1 VLINA
6 MEVEKTG
13 SGPALVLVHGLG
25 GTGNFWFPQLTA
37 LSATFTVY
45 RPDTRGSGRSPLNG
59 RNGGGNDNGNGKL
72 TIDQIVADLIGLL
85 DHEKIERAAFVGH
98 SFGSLVVQ
106 HLAAKHPDRV
116 THVALVGP
124 VRAPADAN
132 RQGPRDRAAKV
143 RAEGMIAVA
152 DVIVAAALSP
162 ATRANK
168 PVAVSFVRE
177 LLLRQDPAGYAATCE
192 ALADAVEVDYAA
204 IVAPTLLL
212 TGKDDGVGS
221 PATAQALKDLIADA
235 RLTVLDDCGH
245 WTAIE
250 QPERVGEALTQFLK

>member
-25 GTGNFWFPQLTA
+25 GTGNFWFPQLAA
-37 LSATFTVY
+37 LSAAFTVY
-45 RPDTRGSGRSPLNG
+45 RPDMRGSGRSPLNG
-59 RNGGGNDNGNGKL
+59 GSHAGGKL
-72 TIDQIVADLIGLL
+72 SIDGIVADLIGLL
-85 DHEKIERAAFVGH
+85 DHEKIERAAFAGH

-116 THVALVGP
+116 TRVALVGP

-132 RQGPRDRAAKV
+132 RQGPRDRAVKV

-152 DVIVAAALSP
+152 DAILAAALAP

-177 LLLRQDPAGYAATCE
+177 LLLRQDPQGYAATCE

-235 RLTVLDDCGH
+235 RLTVLDECGH

-250 QPERVGEALTQFLK
+250 QPERVGEALTDFLQ

>member
-1 VLINA
+1 MLING

-25 GTGNFWFPQLTA
+25 GTGNFWFPQLAA

-45 RPDTRGSGRSPLNG
+45 RPDMRGSGRSPLNG
-59 RNGGGNDNGNGKL
+59 GSSGANGSGTL
-72 TIDQIVADLIGLL
+72 TVDQIVADLIGLL
-85 DHEKIERAAFVGH
+85 DHEKIDRAAFAGH

-116 THVALVGP
+116 TQVALVGP

-152 DVIVAAALSP
+152 DAIVGAALSP

-168 PVAVSFVRE
+168 PIAVSFVRE

-192 ALADAVEVDYAA
+192 ALANAVEVDYAA
-204 IVAPTLLL
+204 ITAPTLLL

-221 PATAQALKDLIADA
+221 PATAQALRDLIADA

-250 QPERVGEALTQFLK
+250 QPERVGEALTDFLK

>member
-1 VLINA
+1 
-6 MEVEKTG
+6 M
-13 SGPALVLVHGLG
+13 
-25 GTGNFWFPQLTA
+25 
-37 LSATFTVY
+37 
-45 RPDTRGSGRSPLNG
+45 RGSGRSPLGSGEGHGKGANNG
-59 RNGGGNDNGNGKL
+59 IGKL

-106 HLAAKHPDRV
+106 HLAAKHSDRV
-116 THVALVGP
+116 TQVALVGP
-124 VRAPADAN
+124 IRAPADAN
-132 RQGPRDRAAKV
+132 RQGPRDRATKV

-152 DVIVAAALSP
+152 DAIVAAALSP

-192 ALADAVEVDYAA
+192 ALADAVDADHAA

-221 PATAQALKDLIADA
+221 PATAEALRNLIPDA
-235 RLTVLDDCGH
+235 RLTVLDECGH

>member
-1 VLINA
+1 VLING

-13 SGPALVLVHGLG
+13 SGPALILVHGLG
-25 GTGNFWFPQLTA
+25 GTGNFWFPQLAA
-37 LSATFTVY
+37 LSAAFTVY
-45 RPDTRGSGRSPLNG
+45 RPDMRGSGRSPLNG
-59 RNGGGNDNGNGKL
+59 SDGGTL

-85 DHEKIERAAFVGH
+85 DHEKIERAAFAGH

-116 THVALVGP
+116 TQVVLVGP

-152 DVIVAAALSP
+152 DAIVGAALSP

-192 ALADAVEVDYAA
+192 ALANAVEVNYAA

-221 PATAQALKDLIADA
+221 PATAQALKDLIAGA
-235 RLTVLDDCGH
+235 QITVLEDCGH

-250 QPERVGEALTQFLK
+250 QPERVSEALTGFLK

>member
-1 VLINA
+1 MLING

-25 GTGNFWFPQLTA
+25 GTGNFWFPQLAA

-45 RPDTRGSGRSPLNG
+45 RPDMRGSGRSPLNG
-59 RNGGGNDNGNGKL
+59 SGGSGVNGKL

-85 DHEKIERAAFVGH
+85 DHEKIERAAFAGH

-116 THVALVGP
+116 TQLVLVGP

-132 RQGPRDRAAKV
+132 RQGPRDRAVKV

-152 DVIVAAALSP
+152 DTIVAAALSP

-177 LLLRQDPAGYAATCE
+177 LLLRQDPEGYAATCE

-250 QPERVGEALTQFLK
+250 QPEHVGEALADFLK